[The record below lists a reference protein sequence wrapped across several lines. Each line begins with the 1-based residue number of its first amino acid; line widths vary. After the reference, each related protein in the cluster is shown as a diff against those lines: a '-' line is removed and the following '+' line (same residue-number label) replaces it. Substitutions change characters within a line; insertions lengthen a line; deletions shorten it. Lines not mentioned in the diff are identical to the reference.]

1 MDLILT
7 DDVLRLSKALEL
19 DTDQLL
25 SCETADELIS
35 LIQAQLDLELPEN
48 PWSLQYA
55 AEQTDEFASKVE
67 TDYTRRQRQ
76 YGAVYNLID
85 QTGVIRYVKNLLLI
99 ELLRLACLRRYES
112 IEQAQAVKIRIRDQ
126 VSAVMLD
133 SSDAMYMLWRD
144 WKTLLIEAIEQQ
156 EETLPHVQYIS
167 RAVSLPAIVISY
179 QQYGNIDREQDIL
192 DRNGIIHPFFCPP
205 GRNLEVLSQ

>member
-35 LIQAQLDLELPEN
+35 LIQAQLDLELPES

-76 YGAVYNLID
+76 YGAVYNLTD

-126 VSAVMLD
+126 VESVMLD

-179 QQYGNIDREQDIL
+179 QQYENIDREQDIL

-205 GRNLEVLSQ
+205 GRNLEVLSA